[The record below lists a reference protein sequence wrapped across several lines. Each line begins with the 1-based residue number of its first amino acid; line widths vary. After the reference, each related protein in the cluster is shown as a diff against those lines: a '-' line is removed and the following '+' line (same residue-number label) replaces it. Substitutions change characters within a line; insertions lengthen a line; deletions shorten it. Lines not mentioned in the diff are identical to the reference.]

1 MPLPTFAIPKDAG
14 LLRAYMGCAK
24 LLAATAQ
31 WQRETGRDEIG
42 ATERIFFPEL
52 PVEDLTEIGL
62 PENSLPVPVAIISRP
77 VAMPYYRGHGPA
89 DSQGRVNTDHY
100 YGSLMLNL
108 VLPESA
114 AYADSHVD
122 RWADIIARMEI
133 CIQQMRAL
141 KNNPPTPAHDPAF
154 NTWNFDN
161 FAIFHRGD
169 NDTGEPS
176 EVGQRE
182 EGQAWDL
189 RDWNGD
195 PLGRRAFT
203 SSWIL
208 DFGY

>member
-52 PVEDLTEIGL
+52 PVEDLAALGL

-77 VAMPYYRGHGPA
+77 VAMPYYRGHGLNGEVG
-89 DSQGRVNTDHY
+89 SDHY

-114 AYADSHVD
+114 AYADSHAD
-122 RWADIIARMEI
+122 RWADILIRMEA
-133 CIQQMRAL
+133 CIEQMRVL
-141 KNNPPTPAHDPAF
+141 RNTQPSNSQDQGF
-154 NTWNFDN
+154 NRWNFTN
-161 FAIFHRGD
+161 FSIFHRGD